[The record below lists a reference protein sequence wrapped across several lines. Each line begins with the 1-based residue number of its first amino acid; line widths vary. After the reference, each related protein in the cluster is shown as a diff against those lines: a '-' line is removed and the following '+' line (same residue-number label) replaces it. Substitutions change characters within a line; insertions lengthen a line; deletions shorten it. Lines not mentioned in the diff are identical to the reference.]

1 VADERLRLL
10 ERQAACDPIR
20 SAELLVAR
28 MRRGDLTLDR
38 VELAAWCGDPAA
50 RAAVSD
56 CDGIWTVSWERGTW
70 WGKDS
75 SPHTWLTVIEWAKGI
90 ERWGYE
96 AAVRATVAAARV
108 ALAAWES
115 GEETCCCGST
125 MRGHGWGDGHAFT
138 HACTYYTQDQPE
150 GLFPCECFSPNP
162 RLACEAAEAWIKAPS
177 RVRLLAWYDA
187 RDRALPSNDEDMRL
201 WLPWPDYPGAS
212 DPPRDGN
219 RSPSDLA
226 ADMRIDSADA
236 FVGGGLVVA
245 AAGAALTSWALS
257 SERTS

>member
-10 ERQAACDPIR
+10 ERAASTGDPSAR
-20 SAELLVAR
+20 AELLNAR
-28 MRRGDLTLDR
+28 LRAGAITLER
-38 VELAAWCGDPAA
+38 LELAAWCGDPAA

-108 ALAAWES
+108 ALTTWE
-115 GEETCCCGST
+115 
-125 MRGHGWGDGHAFT
+125 
-138 HACTYYTQDQPE
+138 
-150 GLFPCECFSPNP
+150 
-162 RLACEAAEAWIKAPS
+162 RLAVDSAVTLVADGKRLPSAWDVTTDEWRTKALTRTGNIWPRRALEAAEAWVAAPS
-177 RVRLLAWYDA
+177 NERLLAWYDA
-187 RDRALPSNDEDMRL
+187 RSRGAAIDIEEELRL

-226 ADMRIDSADA
+226 ADMRIDAADA

-245 AAGAALTSWALS
+245 TAGAALTAWALS
-257 SERTS
+257 SECTS